1 MYYSIPEA
9 VAISTVLCSNAAWHL
24 TSLLGNNTVTRYY
37 HKYARP
43 SIEAFCFMETI
54 LVMTFFY
61 VLAYFLCIIAVGGI
75 EPFSTLM

>member
-1 MYYSIPEA
+1 
-9 VAISTVLCSNAAWHL
+9 
-24 TSLLGNNTVTRYY
+24 VTRYY

-54 LVMTFFY
+54 LMMTFFY